1 MRTGKFMESGL
12 VESESAQKRTPLHL
26 AQHRGFSR
34 LIDCEI
40 VLYLFQKVW
49 SLAMSERVLVRQMG
63 QLSNLI
69 TPQGTMKTVGASS
82 EGLILEEHASP
93 TAELPD
99 FQFLTHTIGVGRT
112 PVPFSMFWKENGLE
126 KAAPVGNGT
135 LFLSTAQ
142 LQAGVRWTG
151 HMRMDV
157 LSIGIPTMEQAL
169 PGPFTRPPVEL
180 ITIKAA
186 DPDFVL
192 QHLLTALRTEFQR
205 EEPSGKLLLESI
217 AYAASV
223 YLAQRYGSSPLRLP
237 VYRQGLS
244 RERMSRLVDFI
255 EAHLETNLSVLKLS
269 EVACLSPYH
278 CGRMFK
284 RSMGCS
290 LHHYVTTR
298 RIERAKSL
306 LRSTTTSLSE
316 IALSIGFQD
325 QSQFTTAFKRHLRL
339 TPGRYR
345 YDLGLELPTEE
356 SH

>member
-1 MRTGKFMESGL
+1 MT
-12 VESESAQKRTPLHL
+12 
-26 AQHRGFSR
+26 
-34 LIDCEI
+34 
-40 VLYLFQKVW
+40 
-49 SLAMSERVLVRQMG
+49 ERVVVRQMG
-63 QLSNLI
+63 QLSNLT
-69 TPQGTMKTVGASS
+69 TPQGTMKTVGTSS
-82 EGLILEEHASP
+82 EGLILEEHVSP

-99 FQFLTHTIGVGRT
+99 FQFLTHTIGVGHT
-112 PVPFSMFWKENGLE
+112 TTPFSMFWRENGLE

-135 LFLSTAQ
+135 LFLSTAK

-151 HMRMDV
+151 LMRMDV

-169 PGPFTRPPVEL
+169 PEPFTRPPVEL
-180 ITIKAA
+180 VIIKAA
-186 DPDFVL
+186 APDLVL
-192 QHLLTALRTEFQR
+192 QHLLTALRIEFQR
-205 EEPSGKLLLESI
+205 QEPSGKLILEGL
-217 AYAASV
+217 ANAASV

-244 RERMSRLVDFI
+244 RERMLRLVDFI
-255 EAHLETNLSVLKLS
+255 EAHLESDLSVLKLS

-284 RSMGCS
+284 RSMDCS
-290 LHHYVTTR
+290 LHQYVTRR

-306 LRSTTTSLSE
+306 LRFTTDSLSQ

-325 QSQFTTAFKRHLRL
+325 QSQFTTAFKRHLHI

-345 YDLGLELPTEE
+345 YDLGLDSITEG

>member
-1 MRTGKFMESGL
+1 MT
-12 VESESAQKRTPLHL
+12 
-26 AQHRGFSR
+26 
-34 LIDCEI
+34 
-40 VLYLFQKVW
+40 
-49 SLAMSERVLVRQMG
+49 ERVVVRQMG

-82 EGLILEEHASP
+82 EGLILEEHVSP

-99 FQFLTHTIGVGRT
+99 FQFLTHSIGVGHT
-112 PVPFSMFWKENGLE
+112 TAPFSMFWKENGLE

-135 LFLSTAQ
+135 LFLSTAK
-142 LQAGVRWTG
+142 LQTGVRWTG

-169 PGPFTRPPVEL
+169 PEPFTRPPVEL
-180 ITIKAA
+180 VTIKAA
-186 DPDFVL
+186 DPDLVL
-192 QHLLTALRTEFQR
+192 QYLLTALRTAFQR
-205 EEPSGKLLLESI
+205 EEQSSKLLLESL
-217 AYAASV
+217 ANAVSV
-223 YLAQRYGSSPLRLP
+223 YLAQRYGSSPLRPP

-255 EAHLETNLSVLKLS
+255 EAHLERNLSVLKLS

-290 LHHYVTTR
+290 LHQYVTTR

-306 LRSTTTSLSE
+306 LRSTTSSLSE

-345 YDLGLELPTEE
+345 YGLGIEPPTEE
-356 SH
+356 SQ